1 MSKKSHGPSL
11 YYATDKNVFDALN
24 QHKVD
29 TPTVMGLFQSRN
41 IIVGK
46 KNSREELAKYFSRL
60 THDYYDHKTIADRLG
75 VAPRRER
82 ITTMDIVTD
91 DGIDDIK
98 IAVDAYKKEIEA
110 SGDVVHLTRDGDS
123 LMLNIQ
129 YTTVD
134 YKKSEFSQV
143 QVRDGTIEFIKT
155 TNGYTVRNTENEH
168 LTDARDTLFGKIEK
182 TSEKTLEKKEV
193 SLEGITSHNLRSKF
207 FHELMLNLPGF
218 TFKDAT
224 SVYVYKAKPDIDED
238 DEDEVS
244 DAETHVERVALRGN
258 GLSRSEILNG
268 LLEDEDFYIVKV
280 GWKAKEDLGT
290 GHAYD
295 IEATFTNPK
304 DCIGFSFI
312 VSGVYPYEDGVLSSR
327 RRIPTRSE
335 TTKISH
341 VVEAKSRDLV
351 KTLQDEYEKGM
362 E

>member
-123 LMLNIQ
+123 LMLNI
-129 YTTVD
+129 
-134 YKKSEFSQV
+134 
-143 QVRDGTIEFIKT
+143 
-155 TNGYTVRNTENEH
+155 
-168 LTDARDTLFGKIEK
+168 
-182 TSEKTLEKKEV
+182 
-193 SLEGITSHNLRSKF
+193 
-207 FHELMLNLPGF
+207 
-218 TFKDAT
+218 
-224 SVYVYKAKPDIDED
+224 
-238 DEDEVS
+238 
-244 DAETHVERVALRGN
+244 
-258 GLSRSEILNG
+258 
-268 LLEDEDFYIVKV
+268 
-280 GWKAKEDLGT
+280 
-290 GHAYD
+290 
-295 IEATFTNPK
+295 
-304 DCIGFSFI
+304 
-312 VSGVYPYEDGVLSSR
+312 
-327 RRIPTRSE
+327 
-335 TTKISH
+335 
-341 VVEAKSRDLV
+341 
-351 KTLQDEYEKGM
+351 
-362 E
+362 